1 MSTAEIENKKN
12 KKIEKIEKK
21 KNVFSRRWSGE
32 SGYEC
37 TIGRSVVATG
47 TFSCGFKKIKNIH
60 HTYLVHI

>member
-12 KKIEKIEKK
+12 KKMY
-21 KNVFSRRWSGE
+21 FQGGGE